1 MNRTILTLAAT
12 AALTLAGAAPALA
25 GDVSKFT
32 VNGDIASY
40 TMSDVSLADAN
51 RLTITMPTAG
61 YVDFADTVKLTTG
74 EASCDVLQA
83 GAHVQ
88 CDGHAIASLGV
99 NASLGNGNDSV
110 LLMPPPG
117 GFTYWAVSLQ
127 GAAGSDTLE
136 SRGPKA
142 SFYGG
147 EGTDRL
153 IPGPGQDEVYGEGG
167 EDTVDY
173 SGRTAAVT
181 VDLATD
187 QPVNGAVGEKDKIKT
202 VEHILGGGG
211 ADKLSGNDQANEIL
225 GGKGGD
231 TISGRGGQD
240 TIEARDSVKDT
251 IACGTGSDTVNADYI
266 DVVAADCETVKR
278 GGIPAGPG
286 GFGQPKADPPPPP
299 IDPPADPVDPGNPQN
314 PVDPVDPNV
323 PATDTTAPALS
334 KVALA
339 PRTFRAA
346 KGSALRLTLSEAS
359 RLSVRIERL
368 TKGRR
373 SGTTCKKETA
383 KLRKR
388 HAKTCTRSTKVGT
401 VGHEG
406 LAAGAIKV
414 AFKGKVGKKQLKVGA
429 YRATLTATDAAGN
442 VSKPVATKFFVTK
455 AKKR

>member
-12 AALTLAGAAPALA
+12 AALTLAGAGPALA
-25 GDVSKFT
+25 ADVSKFT
-32 VNGDIASY
+32 VNGDIASF

-51 RLTITMPTAG
+51 RLTITMPTKG
-61 YVDFADTVKLTTG
+61 YVDFGDTIKLTTA
-74 EASCDVLQA
+74 EPSCDVLQG
-83 GAHVQ
+83 GAHIQ
-88 CDGHAIASLGV
+88 CDGHAISSLGV

-110 LLMPPPG
+110 LLMPPPA

-136 SRGPKA
+136 SRGPA
-142 SFYGG
+142 SSFYGG
-147 EGTDRL
+147 EGNDRL
-153 IPGPGQDEVYGEGG
+153 IPGPGKDEVHGEGG

-173 SGRTAAVT
+173 SGRTAGVT

-187 QPVNGAVGEKDKIKT
+187 QPVNGAVGEQDKIT
-202 VEHILGGGG
+202 SVEHILGGGG

-225 GGKGGD
+225 GGKGAD
-231 TISGRGGQD
+231 TIAGRGGQD

-251 IACGTGSDTVNADYI
+251 ITCGSGSDTVNADNI
-266 DVVAADCETVKR
+266 DTVAADCETVKR

-286 GFGQPKADPPPPP
+286 GFGQPKSDPPPPP
-299 IDPPADPVDPGNPQN
+299 IDPPADPGTDPGNPQN
-314 PVDPVDPNV
+314 PGDPNP
-323 PATDTTAPALS
+323 PAADTTAPTVS
-334 KVALA
+334 KVSLA

-373 SGTTCKKETA
+373 SGKACKKETA

-388 HAKTCTRSTKVGT
+388 HAKTCTRSTKIGT
-401 VGHEG
+401 VSRAAV
-406 LAAGAIKV
+406 AAGATKG
-414 AFKGKVGKKQLKVGA
+414 AFKGRVGKKTLKAGA

-442 VSKPVATKFFVTK
+442 VSEPVATKFFVT
-455 AKKR
+455 AKKG